1 MAVVSLCVLPY
12 LEGFSVS
19 FKLGFGL
26 CGKIKSVDLLLYWL
40 HMHASYEVTDC
51 GTVQRPQISI
61 ENFTFPTP
69 PTCTPFSVHCNHTE
83 LQPLLWMGGKIRWNF
98 SSKRGRERKL
108 MEALPWASCSTGL
121 CSFLVPFRTLR
132 GYYSWVSEEW
142 APTATLED
150 FQEWRSPAAVPR
162 AFQTPV
168 AAHCTGVLLTGEGT
182 QSQAFRLVDPQA
194 CWHCLHTSASQKGV

>member
-1 MAVVSLCVLPY
+1 M
-12 LEGFSVS
+12 
-19 FKLGFGL
+19 
-26 CGKIKSVDLLLYWL
+26 
-40 HMHASYEVTDC
+40 
-51 GTVQRPQISI
+51 QRHQISI

-108 MEALPWASCSTGL
+108 MEALPWAWCSTGL

-132 GYYSWVSEEW
+132 GYYSCISEEW

-150 FQEWRSPAAVPR
+150 FQEWRSTVAVPR

-168 AAHCTGVLLTGEGT
+168 AAHCTGALLMGEGT
-182 QSQAFRLVDPQA
+182 QSLRPSGLLILRLAGIACIPVLPRKVCNTNRYKKRSWNNFFSFRSWSFLKFHWSIVDFQ
-194 CWHCLHTSASQKGV
+194 